1 MNKRR
6 QYNFELIEVLAFL
19 YKWKT
24 QLLVITVL
32 AAVVSYLASG
42 PWFITPKFKSSAT
55 FYPGTTNSISAA
67 LFFKLREKA
76 RDPLMFGEVE
86 ETEQFM
92 QLLESGDLKA
102 RIINKF
108 NLIEHYHIDPS
119 NPNKNY
125 LVGVQYDKNI
135 KIKRTDFNS
144 IEVSVLDE
152 DPVMSATL
160 ANEVMMMA
168 DTVKTEIRRRV
179 ALQAHD
185 VIAKEYHNKIVMIDS
200 LKNVMKA
207 MGEKGVYALPEQ
219 SIRLGELGKGAGD
232 SQRKALGE
240 YSGEYTL
247 VYQML
252 RYEAENLSDLRMRYE
267 QSKVDAVGEM
277 SNIFIVGYAYPPDQK
292 ATPVRSV
299 IVLLSVLSAFILG
312 CIAIVLLE
320 KYREYQAQPA
330 ADTE

>member
-1 MNKRR
+1 MNKKRK

-19 YKWKT
+19 YKWKK
-24 QLLVITVL
+24 QLFIICFL
-32 AAVVSYLASG
+32 AAVLSYLASG
-42 PWFITPKFKSSAT
+42 PWFITPKFRSSAT

-67 LFFKLREKA
+67 LFFKMREKA

-102 RIINKF
+102 RIINRF
-108 NLIEHYHIDPS
+108 NLMDHYHIDPS
-119 NPNKNY
+119 NANKNY
-125 LVGVQYDKNI
+125 LVDVLYNKNV
-135 KIKRTDFNS
+135 KVKRTDFNS

-152 DPVMSATL
+152 DPNMSAAL
-160 ANEVMMMA
+160 ANGVMYMV

-185 VIAKEYHNKIVMIDS
+185 VIAKEYFNKITMIDS
-200 LKNVMKA
+200 LKNVMKE
-207 MGEKGVYALPEQ
+207 MGAKGVYALPEQ
-219 SIRLGELGKGAGD
+219 SIRLAETGKGPGE
-232 SQRKALGE
+232 SLRKTMGE

-267 QSKVDAVGEM
+267 QSKVDARGEM
-277 SNIFIVGYAYPPDQK
+277 SNIFIVGHAYPPDQK

-299 IVLLSVLSAFILG
+299 IVLLAVMSAFIMG

-320 KYREYQAQPA
+320 KYREYQSEIA
-330 ADTE
+330 E

>member
-1 MNKRR
+1 MNKKRK

-19 YKWKT
+19 YKWKK
-24 QLLVITVL
+24 QLFIICFL
-32 AAVVSYLASG
+32 AAVLSYLASG
-42 PWFITPKFKSSAT
+42 PWFITPKYRSSAT

-102 RIINKF
+102 RVINKF
-108 NLIEHYHIDPS
+108 NLIDHYHIDPN

-125 LVGVQYDKNI
+125 LVGLQYDKNI
-135 KIKRTDFNS
+135 KVKRTDFNS
-144 IEVSVLDE
+144 IEISVLDE
-152 DPVMSATL
+152 KPQMSADL
-160 ANEVMMMA
+160 ANGVMYMV
-168 DTVKTEIRRRV
+168 DTIKTEIRRRV

-185 VIAKEYHNKIVMIDS
+185 VIAKEYFNKVAMIDS
-200 LKNVMKA
+200 LKNVMKS

-219 SIRLGELGKGAGD
+219 SIRVGELGKGPGED
-232 SQRKALGE
+232 QRKALGE

-252 RYEAENLSDLRMRYE
+252 RYEAENLADLRMRYE
-267 QSKVDAVGEM
+267 QSKVDARGEM
-277 SNIFIVGYAYPPDQK
+277 SNIFIVGHAYAPDQK

-299 IVLLSVLSAFILG
+299 IVLLSVLSAFIMG

-320 KYREYQAQPA
+320 KYKEYKSEKA
-330 ADTE
+330 EG